1 MLLERKRMLMTAN
14 KRRFKAEIDGHAY
27 TIIGTASDRH
37 MQTVTRMMNEQIE
50 QLKKLAPDLS
60 DQEVATLLAF
70 NAISDQVDKQAELLK
85 MQTDDANN

>member
-1 MLLERKRMLMTAN
+1 MTAN
-14 KRRFKAEIDGHAY
+14 KRRFKAEIDGHTY

-37 MQTVTRMMNEQIE
+37 MQTVTRMMNEQVT

-60 DQEVATLLAF
+60 DTEIAMLLAF

-85 MQTDDANN
+85 MQTDDADK

>member
-1 MLLERKRMLMTAN
+1 MTAE
-14 KRRFKAEIDGHAY
+14 KRRFKAEIDGHVY

-37 MQTVTRMMNEQIE
+37 MQTVTRMMNDQIE

-60 DQEVATLLAF
+60 DQEIATLLAF

-85 MQTDDANN
+85 MQADDAD

>member
-1 MLLERKRMLMTAN
+1 MTAN
-14 KRRFKAEIDGHAY
+14 KRRFKAEIDGHTY

-37 MQTVTRMMNEQIE
+37 MQTVTRMMNEQIK

-85 MQTDDANN
+85 MQTDDADK

>member
-1 MLLERKRMLMTAN
+1 MAAS
-14 KRRFKAEIDGHAY
+14 KRRFKAEIDGQTY

-50 QLKKLAPDLS
+50 QLKQLAPTLS
-60 DQEVATLLAF
+60 DREIAILLAF

-85 MQTDDANN
+85 MQPDDAEQ

>member
-1 MLLERKRMLMTAN
+1 MTAE
-14 KRRFKAEIDGHAY
+14 KRRFKAEIDGHTY

-85 MQTDDANN
+85 MQADDAN

>member
-1 MLLERKRMLMTAN
+1 MTAE
-14 KRRFKAEIDGHAY
+14 KRRFKAKIDGHTY

-60 DQEVATLLAF
+60 DQDVATLLAF

-85 MQTDDANN
+85 MQADDAN

>member
-1 MLLERKRMLMTAN
+1 MTAN

>member
-1 MLLERKRMLMTAN
+1 MLMTAN
-14 KRRFKAEIDGHAY
+14 KRRFKAEIDGRTY

-37 MQTVTRMMNEQIE
+37 MQTVTRMMNEQVA

-60 DQEVATLLAF
+60 DTEIATLLAF

-85 MQTDDANN
+85 MQTDGADK